1 MRFLSTIALLLFAVL
16 FVQGVPANNGWEV
29 NDSQEQS
36 AVYVAGTIALSPSS
50 TQETPSLLSQKRQ
63 NHQTDDLGLKWAPIA
78 SGYPLSSLHG
88 ILRC

>member
-29 NDSQEQS
+29 NDSEEQV
-36 AVYVAGTIALSPSS
+36 AVYVAATIALSPSS
-50 TQETPSLLSQKRQ
+50 TQQSQTLLSQRRQ
-63 NHQTDDLGLKWAPIA
+63 HDETGTLGLKWTPIA
-78 SGYPLSSLHG
+78 SAYPLSSLHG